1 MHDALEAGKV
11 AHAMELAKRLPF
23 PWYRCQALAAVA
35 SNVKEAAPRKQL
47 LDAAFEAALQTEE
60 PNRIVTVS
68 AWPLAVLADFGE
80 SKRVKQETQRL
91 LAIIG
96 KEPHPVRRM
105 DALSMLHS
113 RVRCESVSSLLD
125 REVLR
130 AALEGHGW
138 KRDALL
144 AGRASVAA
152 LEGDRSQALSL
163 LESIEIPRSRR
174 KAARDLA
181 ELGLDVPG
189 VDLPNLEMRRRA
201 RAELVAFGKEAA
213 LVHAQWVAATN
224 PNRDPDLVSRMT
236 GLRKR
241 ERELTG
247 ELQRAR
253 KARSPQQSDAP
264 P

>member
-1 MHDALEAGKV
+1 MHDALGEGKLLY
-11 AHAMELAKRLPF
+11 AMELAKRLPF
-23 PWYRCQALAAVA
+23 PWYRCQALATVA
-35 SNVKEAAPRKQL
+35 SSVEEAATRKEL

-68 AWPLAVLADFGE
+68 AWPLAVLAELGE
-80 SKRVKQETQRL
+80 GKRVKQETKRL

-96 KEPHPVRRM
+96 KEPHPIRRM

-113 RVRCESVSSLLD
+113 LVRCEEVSSLLD

-144 AGRASVAA
+144 SGRASVAA
-152 LEGDRSQALSL
+152 LEGNRAQALSL
-163 LESIEIPRSRR
+163 LASIEIPRSRR
-174 KAARDLA
+174 RAARDLV

-189 VDLPNLEMRRRA
+189 VDLPNLESRREA
-201 RAELVAFGKEAA
+201 RAA
-213 LVHAQWVAATN
+213 LVALGEEAAQVSAKWVATTN
-224 PNRDPDLVSRMT
+224 PNRDPVLVNQMEA
-236 GLRKR
+236 LRKR
-241 ERELTG
+241 EREFTA

-253 KARSPQQSDAP
+253 NARSGSLT
-264 P
+264 